1 MVSGHLGSEGLSI
14 QQKRV
19 RKCLARVDPRN
30 VRIRCAILKKKRE
43 KKKRKERNRFTASIP
58 GSWAKQRLAPERP
71 S

>member
-30 VRIRCAILKKKRE
+30 VRIRWAISKKK
-43 KKKRKERNRFTASIP
+43 KKKKERK
-58 GSWAKQRLAPERP
+58 KQFDGEHTR
-71 S
+71 